1 MERFEKKQGSVIVVS
16 DSYMVYEMGYLF
28 DKDYFFMATGDES
41 LHRLLPLLKANGVH
55 EYTYIFNPRY
65 PASQPKSLRDS
76 TTQRLW
82 PLAAAKKIKEE
93 FYCTK
98 YTIE

>member
-1 MERFEKKQGSVIVVS
+1 
-16 DSYMVYEMGYLF
+16 
-28 DKDYFFMATGDES
+28 MATGDDS
-41 LHRLLPLLKANGVH
+41 LHRLLLLLKASGVR

-65 PASQPKSLRDS
+65 PASQPKSLQDS

-93 FYCTK
+93 FYCTR